1 MIVQINLDKREAQC
15 FDIRKLTPR
24 ETGRLMGVREPQLDA
39 MQASGLRPSALY
51 KLFGNSIVVDVL
63 AAIYRQ
69 VWYNDP
75 TEQRSQQ
82 LELFPQQPWQ
92 LQPPRKARLISL
104 CSGYES
110 QAMAFD
116 VLRRWAGERGLPA
129 MDCELVAWA
138 EFDPESKAP
147 LDRQPAVVAHNAC
160 FPDAADRNLGDMTK
174 IDWQEVIRK
183 YNIKVYGKERES
195 MPCDNNASTAKSDE
209 RRTDADTS
217 ERMCNGNSC
226 DDNGSRGR
234 SMSGEHADVGSLS
247 DNGDSDSVRQDD
259 KVLSDAQDPAHAR
272 QSEQAPLHS
281 LNRSVLNVGAEID
294 LLTYSTPCFV
304 AGTLVQTEGGLMPI
318 EQVMDGD
325 RVLTHTRQWQEVAA
339 TGVKPFTGELYTI
352 RSMCSHDIRCT
363 PEHPFYVRRMRRVG
377 HDWHRT
383 FDQPEWTPARELT
396 KAHYLGMAI
405 DAHSDMPDWQGAIDN
420 RWGHGRIV
428 NEVGPMMQR
437 QEFWYLMGR
446 YVGDGW
452 RRWDDTHK
460 GIIICCADR
469 EADRKPIVERM
480 EALGLHYVE
489 TCERTV
495 RRITVNSRELAEF
508 VTRYGYRADGKHIDT
523 ETLRLPQELLRSFV
537 EGYMAADGHYDEQ
550 MHHWR
555 CTTVSRELAYGL
567 AQCVAKAYHAV
578 PKVYYVRRRP
588 QVVIEGR
595 TCHQRNQWCVHYKT
609 EVCPQ
614 DKAFYDDG
622 YIWFPISSITTAQVS
637 DVPVYNL
644 EVSGDNSYTANNAI
658 VHNCTD
664 ISQAGKRAGIK
675 KDSGT
680 RSAVLWYTEEAIR
693 SLRPRLLLQENVAA
707 LVNQQNAADFRQW
720 RDTVQRLGYHSSWV
734 VLNAR
739 DIGIDPALGP
749 VPQNRDRLFMLSWRD
764 DLGLPDQFPW
774 PQPQALTRTIADVL
788 DPDVPDT
795 FYLRA
800 ESVISFLTRNEQ
812 GDRCLYRVSDHLPT
826 PDEVRQWVREME
838 NEGKSE
844 VRTPADHHT
853 KRSLQHIAQRLSP
866 TDEVEKWVENEK

>member
-63 AAIYRQ
+63 SAIYRS

-92 LQPPRKARLISL
+92 LQPPRKVRLISV
-104 CSGYES
+104 CSGYDS

-183 YNIKVYGKERES
+183 YNIKDR
-195 MPCDNNASTAKSDE
+195 
-209 RRTDADTS
+209 
-217 ERMCNGNSC
+217 
-226 DDNGSRGR
+226 
-234 SMSGEHADVGSLS
+234 
-247 DNGDSDSVRQDD
+247 
-259 KVLSDAQDPAHAR
+259 
-272 QSEQAPLHS
+272 
-281 LNRSVLNVGAEID
+281 EID
-294 LLTYSTPCFV
+294 LLTYSTP
-304 AGTLVQTEGGLMPI
+304 
-318 EQVMDGD
+318 
-325 RVLTHTRQWQEVAA
+325 
-339 TGVKPFTGELYTI
+339 
-352 RSMCSHDIRCT
+352 
-363 PEHPFYVRRMRRVG
+363 
-377 HDWHRT
+377 
-383 FDQPEWTPARELT
+383 
-396 KAHYLGMAI
+396 
-405 DAHSDMPDWQGAIDN
+405 
-420 RWGHGRIV
+420 
-428 NEVGPMMQR
+428 
-437 QEFWYLMGR
+437 
-446 YVGDGW
+446 
-452 RRWDDTHK
+452 
-460 GIIICCADR
+460 
-469 EADRKPIVERM
+469 
-480 EALGLHYVE
+480 
-489 TCERTV
+489 
-495 RRITVNSRELAEF
+495 
-508 VTRYGYRADGKHIDT
+508 
-523 ETLRLPQELLRSFV
+523 
-537 EGYMAADGHYDEQ
+537 
-550 MHHWR
+550 
-555 CTTVSRELAYGL
+555 
-567 AQCVAKAYHAV
+567 
-578 PKVYYVRRRP
+578 
-588 QVVIEGR
+588 
-595 TCHQRNQWCVHYKT
+595 
-609 EVCPQ
+609 
-614 DKAFYDDG
+614 
-622 YIWFPISSITTAQVS
+622 
-637 DVPVYNL
+637 
-644 EVSGDNSYTANNAI
+644 
-658 VHNCTD
+658 CTD

-675 KDSGT
+675 KGSGT

-788 DPDVPDT
+788 DDDVAENFFLKP
-795 FYLRA
+795 

-838 NEGKSE
+838 P
-844 VRTPADHHT
+844 R
-853 KRSLQHIAQRLSP
+853 R
-866 TDEVEKWVENEK
+866 

>member
-15 FDIRKLTPR
+15 FSIRKLTPR

-217 ERMCNGNSC
+217 ERMHNGNGI
-226 DDNGSRGR
+226 DNNGSRGR
-234 SMSGEHADVGSLS
+234 SMSGEHANTGSLS
-247 DNGDSDSVRQDD
+247 DNGGSDSVRQDD
-259 KVLSDAQDPAHAR
+259 K
-272 QSEQAPLHS
+272 
-281 LNRSVLNVGAEID
+281 VLNVGAEID
-294 LLTYSTPCFV
+294 LLTYSTPC
-304 AGTLVQTEGGLMPI
+304 T
-318 EQVMDGD
+318 
-325 RVLTHTRQWQEVAA
+325 
-339 TGVKPFTGELYTI
+339 
-352 RSMCSHDIRCT
+352 
-363 PEHPFYVRRMRRVG
+363 
-377 HDWHRT
+377 
-383 FDQPEWTPARELT
+383 
-396 KAHYLGMAI
+396 
-405 DAHSDMPDWQGAIDN
+405 
-420 RWGHGRIV
+420 
-428 NEVGPMMQR
+428 
-437 QEFWYLMGR
+437 
-446 YVGDGW
+446 
-452 RRWDDTHK
+452 
-460 GIIICCADR
+460 
-469 EADRKPIVERM
+469 
-480 EALGLHYVE
+480 
-489 TCERTV
+489 
-495 RRITVNSRELAEF
+495 
-508 VTRYGYRADGKHIDT
+508 
-523 ETLRLPQELLRSFV
+523 
-537 EGYMAADGHYDEQ
+537 
-550 MHHWR
+550 
-555 CTTVSRELAYGL
+555 
-567 AQCVAKAYHAV
+567 
-578 PKVYYVRRRP
+578 
-588 QVVIEGR
+588 
-595 TCHQRNQWCVHYKT
+595 
-609 EVCPQ
+609 
-614 DKAFYDDG
+614 
-622 YIWFPISSITTAQVS
+622 
-637 DVPVYNL
+637 DV
-644 EVSGDNSYTANNAI
+644 
-658 VHNCTD
+658 
-664 ISQAGKRAGIK
+664 SQAGKRAGIK
-675 KDSGT
+675 KGSGT

-764 DLGLPDQFPW
+764 DLRLPDQFPW

-795 FYLRA
+795 FFLRP

-826 PDEVRQWVREME
+826 PDEVRQWVSEME
-838 NEGKSE
+838 P
-844 VRTPADHHT
+844 R
-853 KRSLQHIAQRLSP
+853 R
-866 TDEVEKWVENEK
+866 

>member
-1 MIVQINLDKREAQC
+1 MATTGGVRLAKLIKSGNVDRPYLWVDSYNQLVAEGITGTITTRIDAGACWFITVPHTKDRTPKDNNIMIVQINLDKREAQC

-104 CSGYES
+104 CSGYDS

-116 VLRRWAGERGLPA
+116 VLRRWAGERGLPT

-183 YNIKVYGKERES
+183 YNIKDR
-195 MPCDNNASTAKSDE
+195 
-209 RRTDADTS
+209 
-217 ERMCNGNSC
+217 
-226 DDNGSRGR
+226 
-234 SMSGEHADVGSLS
+234 
-247 DNGDSDSVRQDD
+247 
-259 KVLSDAQDPAHAR
+259 
-272 QSEQAPLHS
+272 
-281 LNRSVLNVGAEID
+281 EID
-294 LLTYSTPCFV
+294 LLTYSTP
-304 AGTLVQTEGGLMPI
+304 
-318 EQVMDGD
+318 
-325 RVLTHTRQWQEVAA
+325 
-339 TGVKPFTGELYTI
+339 
-352 RSMCSHDIRCT
+352 
-363 PEHPFYVRRMRRVG
+363 
-377 HDWHRT
+377 
-383 FDQPEWTPARELT
+383 
-396 KAHYLGMAI
+396 
-405 DAHSDMPDWQGAIDN
+405 
-420 RWGHGRIV
+420 
-428 NEVGPMMQR
+428 
-437 QEFWYLMGR
+437 
-446 YVGDGW
+446 
-452 RRWDDTHK
+452 
-460 GIIICCADR
+460 
-469 EADRKPIVERM
+469 
-480 EALGLHYVE
+480 
-489 TCERTV
+489 
-495 RRITVNSRELAEF
+495 
-508 VTRYGYRADGKHIDT
+508 
-523 ETLRLPQELLRSFV
+523 
-537 EGYMAADGHYDEQ
+537 
-550 MHHWR
+550 
-555 CTTVSRELAYGL
+555 
-567 AQCVAKAYHAV
+567 
-578 PKVYYVRRRP
+578 
-588 QVVIEGR
+588 
-595 TCHQRNQWCVHYKT
+595 
-609 EVCPQ
+609 
-614 DKAFYDDG
+614 
-622 YIWFPISSITTAQVS
+622 
-637 DVPVYNL
+637 
-644 EVSGDNSYTANNAI
+644 
-658 VHNCTD
+658 CTD

-764 DLGLPDQFPW
+764 DLRLPDQFPW

-795 FYLRA
+795 FFLRP

-826 PDEVRQWVREME
+826 PDEVRQWVRE
-838 NEGKSE
+838 
-844 VRTPADHHT
+844 TT
-853 KRSLQHIAQRLSP
+853 K
-866 TDEVEKWVENEK
+866 D

>member
-1 MIVQINLDKREAQC
+1 MANTGGYRIKQMIREGKITGPYLWVDGYNGTTKADVTGTIMHGYDFRNHWYITVPHTKDRTPKDNNIMIVQINLDKREAQC

-104 CSGYES
+104 CSGYDS

-116 VLRRWAGERGLPA
+116 VLRRWAVERGLPA

-183 YNIKVYGKERES
+183 YNIKDR
-195 MPCDNNASTAKSDE
+195 
-209 RRTDADTS
+209 
-217 ERMCNGNSC
+217 
-226 DDNGSRGR
+226 
-234 SMSGEHADVGSLS
+234 
-247 DNGDSDSVRQDD
+247 
-259 KVLSDAQDPAHAR
+259 
-272 QSEQAPLHS
+272 
-281 LNRSVLNVGAEID
+281 EID
-294 LLTYSTPCFV
+294 LLTYSTP
-304 AGTLVQTEGGLMPI
+304 
-318 EQVMDGD
+318 
-325 RVLTHTRQWQEVAA
+325 
-339 TGVKPFTGELYTI
+339 
-352 RSMCSHDIRCT
+352 
-363 PEHPFYVRRMRRVG
+363 
-377 HDWHRT
+377 
-383 FDQPEWTPARELT
+383 
-396 KAHYLGMAI
+396 
-405 DAHSDMPDWQGAIDN
+405 
-420 RWGHGRIV
+420 
-428 NEVGPMMQR
+428 
-437 QEFWYLMGR
+437 
-446 YVGDGW
+446 
-452 RRWDDTHK
+452 
-460 GIIICCADR
+460 
-469 EADRKPIVERM
+469 
-480 EALGLHYVE
+480 
-489 TCERTV
+489 
-495 RRITVNSRELAEF
+495 
-508 VTRYGYRADGKHIDT
+508 
-523 ETLRLPQELLRSFV
+523 
-537 EGYMAADGHYDEQ
+537 
-550 MHHWR
+550 
-555 CTTVSRELAYGL
+555 
-567 AQCVAKAYHAV
+567 
-578 PKVYYVRRRP
+578 
-588 QVVIEGR
+588 
-595 TCHQRNQWCVHYKT
+595 
-609 EVCPQ
+609 
-614 DKAFYDDG
+614 
-622 YIWFPISSITTAQVS
+622 
-637 DVPVYNL
+637 
-644 EVSGDNSYTANNAI
+644 
-658 VHNCTD
+658 CTD

-739 DIGIDPALGP
+739 DIGIDPTLGP

-788 DPDVPDT
+788 DDDVPDT
-795 FYLRA
+795 FFLKP

-826 PDEVRQWVREME
+826 PDEVRQWVRETE
-838 NEGKSE
+838 P
-844 VRTPADHHT
+844 R
-853 KRSLQHIAQRLSP
+853 R
-866 TDEVEKWVENEK
+866 

>member
-183 YNIKVYGKERES
+183 YNIKDR
-195 MPCDNNASTAKSDE
+195 
-209 RRTDADTS
+209 
-217 ERMCNGNSC
+217 
-226 DDNGSRGR
+226 
-234 SMSGEHADVGSLS
+234 
-247 DNGDSDSVRQDD
+247 
-259 KVLSDAQDPAHAR
+259 
-272 QSEQAPLHS
+272 
-281 LNRSVLNVGAEID
+281 EID
-294 LLTYSTPCFV
+294 LLTYSTPC
-304 AGTLVQTEGGLMPI
+304 T
-318 EQVMDGD
+318 
-325 RVLTHTRQWQEVAA
+325 
-339 TGVKPFTGELYTI
+339 
-352 RSMCSHDIRCT
+352 
-363 PEHPFYVRRMRRVG
+363 
-377 HDWHRT
+377 
-383 FDQPEWTPARELT
+383 
-396 KAHYLGMAI
+396 
-405 DAHSDMPDWQGAIDN
+405 
-420 RWGHGRIV
+420 
-428 NEVGPMMQR
+428 
-437 QEFWYLMGR
+437 
-446 YVGDGW
+446 
-452 RRWDDTHK
+452 
-460 GIIICCADR
+460 
-469 EADRKPIVERM
+469 
-480 EALGLHYVE
+480 
-489 TCERTV
+489 
-495 RRITVNSRELAEF
+495 
-508 VTRYGYRADGKHIDT
+508 
-523 ETLRLPQELLRSFV
+523 
-537 EGYMAADGHYDEQ
+537 
-550 MHHWR
+550 
-555 CTTVSRELAYGL
+555 
-567 AQCVAKAYHAV
+567 
-578 PKVYYVRRRP
+578 
-588 QVVIEGR
+588 
-595 TCHQRNQWCVHYKT
+595 
-609 EVCPQ
+609 
-614 DKAFYDDG
+614 
-622 YIWFPISSITTAQVS
+622 
-637 DVPVYNL
+637 DV
-644 EVSGDNSYTANNAI
+644 
-658 VHNCTD
+658 
-664 ISQAGKRAGIK
+664 SQAGKRAGIK
-675 KDSGT
+675 KGSGT

-788 DPDVPDT
+788 DDDVAENFFLKP
-795 FYLRA
+795 

-826 PDEVRQWVREME
+826 PDEVRQWVME
-838 NEGKSE
+838 TEP
-844 VRTPADHHT
+844 R
-853 KRSLQHIAQRLSP
+853 R
-866 TDEVEKWVENEK
+866 

>member
-1 MIVQINLDKREAQC
+1 MANTGGYRIKQMIREGKITGPYLWVDGYNGTTKADVTGTIMHGYDFRNHWYITVPHTKDRTPNDNNIMIVQINLDKREAQC

-116 VLRRWAGERGLPA
+116 VLRRWAGERGLPT

-183 YNIKVYGKERES
+183 YNIKDR
-195 MPCDNNASTAKSDE
+195 
-209 RRTDADTS
+209 
-217 ERMCNGNSC
+217 
-226 DDNGSRGR
+226 
-234 SMSGEHADVGSLS
+234 
-247 DNGDSDSVRQDD
+247 
-259 KVLSDAQDPAHAR
+259 
-272 QSEQAPLHS
+272 
-281 LNRSVLNVGAEID
+281 EID
-294 LLTYSTPCFV
+294 LLTYSTP
-304 AGTLVQTEGGLMPI
+304 
-318 EQVMDGD
+318 
-325 RVLTHTRQWQEVAA
+325 
-339 TGVKPFTGELYTI
+339 
-352 RSMCSHDIRCT
+352 
-363 PEHPFYVRRMRRVG
+363 
-377 HDWHRT
+377 
-383 FDQPEWTPARELT
+383 
-396 KAHYLGMAI
+396 
-405 DAHSDMPDWQGAIDN
+405 
-420 RWGHGRIV
+420 
-428 NEVGPMMQR
+428 
-437 QEFWYLMGR
+437 
-446 YVGDGW
+446 
-452 RRWDDTHK
+452 
-460 GIIICCADR
+460 
-469 EADRKPIVERM
+469 
-480 EALGLHYVE
+480 
-489 TCERTV
+489 
-495 RRITVNSRELAEF
+495 
-508 VTRYGYRADGKHIDT
+508 
-523 ETLRLPQELLRSFV
+523 
-537 EGYMAADGHYDEQ
+537 
-550 MHHWR
+550 
-555 CTTVSRELAYGL
+555 
-567 AQCVAKAYHAV
+567 
-578 PKVYYVRRRP
+578 
-588 QVVIEGR
+588 
-595 TCHQRNQWCVHYKT
+595 
-609 EVCPQ
+609 
-614 DKAFYDDG
+614 
-622 YIWFPISSITTAQVS
+622 
-637 DVPVYNL
+637 
-644 EVSGDNSYTANNAI
+644 
-658 VHNCTD
+658 CTD

-764 DLGLPDQFPW
+764 DLRLPDQFPW

-795 FYLRA
+795 FYLRP

-838 NEGKSE
+838 E
-844 VRTPADHHT
+844 
-853 KRSLQHIAQRLSP
+853 
-866 TDEVEKWVENEK
+866 

>member
-63 AAIYRQ
+63 SAIYRS

-92 LQPPRKARLISL
+92 LQPPRKVRLISL
-104 CSGYES
+104 CSGYDS

-116 VLRRWAGERGLPA
+116 VLRRWAGERGLPT

-160 FPDAADRNLGDMTK
+160 FADAADRNLGDMTK

-183 YNIKVYGKERES
+183 YNIKDR
-195 MPCDNNASTAKSDE
+195 
-209 RRTDADTS
+209 
-217 ERMCNGNSC
+217 
-226 DDNGSRGR
+226 
-234 SMSGEHADVGSLS
+234 
-247 DNGDSDSVRQDD
+247 
-259 KVLSDAQDPAHAR
+259 
-272 QSEQAPLHS
+272 
-281 LNRSVLNVGAEID
+281 EID
-294 LLTYSTPCFV
+294 LLTYSTP
-304 AGTLVQTEGGLMPI
+304 
-318 EQVMDGD
+318 
-325 RVLTHTRQWQEVAA
+325 
-339 TGVKPFTGELYTI
+339 
-352 RSMCSHDIRCT
+352 
-363 PEHPFYVRRMRRVG
+363 
-377 HDWHRT
+377 
-383 FDQPEWTPARELT
+383 
-396 KAHYLGMAI
+396 
-405 DAHSDMPDWQGAIDN
+405 
-420 RWGHGRIV
+420 
-428 NEVGPMMQR
+428 
-437 QEFWYLMGR
+437 
-446 YVGDGW
+446 
-452 RRWDDTHK
+452 
-460 GIIICCADR
+460 
-469 EADRKPIVERM
+469 
-480 EALGLHYVE
+480 
-489 TCERTV
+489 
-495 RRITVNSRELAEF
+495 
-508 VTRYGYRADGKHIDT
+508 
-523 ETLRLPQELLRSFV
+523 
-537 EGYMAADGHYDEQ
+537 
-550 MHHWR
+550 
-555 CTTVSRELAYGL
+555 
-567 AQCVAKAYHAV
+567 
-578 PKVYYVRRRP
+578 
-588 QVVIEGR
+588 
-595 TCHQRNQWCVHYKT
+595 
-609 EVCPQ
+609 
-614 DKAFYDDG
+614 
-622 YIWFPISSITTAQVS
+622 
-637 DVPVYNL
+637 
-644 EVSGDNSYTANNAI
+644 
-658 VHNCTD
+658 CTD

-739 DIGIDPALGP
+739 DIGIDPTLGP

-795 FYLRA
+795 FFLKP

-838 NEGKSE
+838 KDGKSE

-866 TDEVEKWVENEK
+866 TNEVEKWVENAKN

>member
-1 MIVQINLDKREAQC
+1 MIKSGMIDRPYLWVDTYNQSVLANETGTIRARYDCGLFFITVPHTKDRTPKDNNIMIVQINLDKREAQC

-104 CSGYES
+104 CSGYDS

-116 VLRRWAGERGLPA
+116 VLRRWAGERGLPT

-183 YNIKVYGKERES
+183 YNIKDR
-195 MPCDNNASTAKSDE
+195 
-209 RRTDADTS
+209 
-217 ERMCNGNSC
+217 
-226 DDNGSRGR
+226 
-234 SMSGEHADVGSLS
+234 
-247 DNGDSDSVRQDD
+247 
-259 KVLSDAQDPAHAR
+259 
-272 QSEQAPLHS
+272 
-281 LNRSVLNVGAEID
+281 EID
-294 LLTYSTPCFV
+294 LLTYSTPC
-304 AGTLVQTEGGLMPI
+304 T
-318 EQVMDGD
+318 
-325 RVLTHTRQWQEVAA
+325 
-339 TGVKPFTGELYTI
+339 
-352 RSMCSHDIRCT
+352 
-363 PEHPFYVRRMRRVG
+363 
-377 HDWHRT
+377 
-383 FDQPEWTPARELT
+383 
-396 KAHYLGMAI
+396 
-405 DAHSDMPDWQGAIDN
+405 
-420 RWGHGRIV
+420 
-428 NEVGPMMQR
+428 
-437 QEFWYLMGR
+437 
-446 YVGDGW
+446 
-452 RRWDDTHK
+452 
-460 GIIICCADR
+460 
-469 EADRKPIVERM
+469 
-480 EALGLHYVE
+480 
-489 TCERTV
+489 
-495 RRITVNSRELAEF
+495 
-508 VTRYGYRADGKHIDT
+508 
-523 ETLRLPQELLRSFV
+523 
-537 EGYMAADGHYDEQ
+537 
-550 MHHWR
+550 
-555 CTTVSRELAYGL
+555 
-567 AQCVAKAYHAV
+567 
-578 PKVYYVRRRP
+578 
-588 QVVIEGR
+588 
-595 TCHQRNQWCVHYKT
+595 
-609 EVCPQ
+609 
-614 DKAFYDDG
+614 
-622 YIWFPISSITTAQVS
+622 
-637 DVPVYNL
+637 DV
-644 EVSGDNSYTANNAI
+644 
-658 VHNCTD
+658 
-664 ISQAGKRAGIK
+664 SQAGKRAGIK
-675 KDSGT
+675 KGSGT

-795 FYLRA
+795 FFLRP

-826 PDEVRQWVREME
+826 PDEVRQWVRE
-838 NEGKSE
+838 
-844 VRTPADHHT
+844 T
-853 KRSLQHIAQRLSP
+853 
-866 TDEVEKWVENEK
+866 TDLTD

>member
-104 CSGYES
+104 CSGYDS

-116 VLRRWAGERGLPA
+116 VLRRWAVERGLPA

-195 MPCDNNASTAKSDE
+195 KAFGNDSRQMATERQHAVLQERCEEGRVSRATSESSEECSRHDNN
-209 RRTDADTS
+209 
-217 ERMCNGNSC
+217 GSC
-226 DDNGSRGR
+226 AACD
-234 SMSGEHADVGSLS
+234 SG
-247 DNGDSDSVRQDD
+247 VRDD

-281 LNRSVLNVGAEID
+281 LNRSVLSVGSEID
-294 LLTYSTPCFV
+294 LLTYSTP
-304 AGTLVQTEGGLMPI
+304 
-318 EQVMDGD
+318 
-325 RVLTHTRQWQEVAA
+325 
-339 TGVKPFTGELYTI
+339 
-352 RSMCSHDIRCT
+352 
-363 PEHPFYVRRMRRVG
+363 
-377 HDWHRT
+377 
-383 FDQPEWTPARELT
+383 
-396 KAHYLGMAI
+396 
-405 DAHSDMPDWQGAIDN
+405 
-420 RWGHGRIV
+420 
-428 NEVGPMMQR
+428 
-437 QEFWYLMGR
+437 
-446 YVGDGW
+446 
-452 RRWDDTHK
+452 
-460 GIIICCADR
+460 
-469 EADRKPIVERM
+469 
-480 EALGLHYVE
+480 
-489 TCERTV
+489 
-495 RRITVNSRELAEF
+495 
-508 VTRYGYRADGKHIDT
+508 
-523 ETLRLPQELLRSFV
+523 
-537 EGYMAADGHYDEQ
+537 
-550 MHHWR
+550 
-555 CTTVSRELAYGL
+555 
-567 AQCVAKAYHAV
+567 
-578 PKVYYVRRRP
+578 
-588 QVVIEGR
+588 
-595 TCHQRNQWCVHYKT
+595 
-609 EVCPQ
+609 
-614 DKAFYDDG
+614 
-622 YIWFPISSITTAQVS
+622 
-637 DVPVYNL
+637 
-644 EVSGDNSYTANNAI
+644 
-658 VHNCTD
+658 CTD

-739 DIGIDPALGP
+739 DIGIDPTLGP

-788 DPDVPDT
+788 DDDVPDT
-795 FYLRA
+795 FFLRP
-800 ESVISFLTRNEQ
+800 ESVISFLTRNES

-826 PDEVRQWVREME
+826 PDEVRQWVRE
-838 NEGKSE
+838 
-844 VRTPADHHT
+844 TT
-853 KRSLQHIAQRLSP
+853 K
-866 TDEVEKWVENEK
+866 D

>member
-63 AAIYRQ
+63 SAIYRS

-82 LELFPQQPWQ
+82 LELFPQQPWL
-92 LQPPRKARLISL
+92 LQPPRKVRLISL
-104 CSGYES
+104 CSGYDS

-116 VLRRWAGERGLPA
+116 VLRRWAVERGLPT

-183 YNIKVYGKERES
+183 YNIKVYGK
-195 MPCDNNASTAKSDE
+195 DNNNDKSDA
-209 RRTDADTS
+209 RRN
-217 ERMCNGNSC
+217 M
-226 DDNGSRGR
+226 
-234 SMSGEHADVGSLS
+234 S
-247 DNGDSDSVRQDD
+247 DNQGAVLQDECGELSASDIKGSIGSDGEVRQDD

-294 LLTYSTPCFV
+294 LLTYSTPC
-304 AGTLVQTEGGLMPI
+304 T
-318 EQVMDGD
+318 
-325 RVLTHTRQWQEVAA
+325 
-339 TGVKPFTGELYTI
+339 
-352 RSMCSHDIRCT
+352 
-363 PEHPFYVRRMRRVG
+363 
-377 HDWHRT
+377 
-383 FDQPEWTPARELT
+383 
-396 KAHYLGMAI
+396 
-405 DAHSDMPDWQGAIDN
+405 
-420 RWGHGRIV
+420 
-428 NEVGPMMQR
+428 
-437 QEFWYLMGR
+437 
-446 YVGDGW
+446 
-452 RRWDDTHK
+452 
-460 GIIICCADR
+460 
-469 EADRKPIVERM
+469 
-480 EALGLHYVE
+480 
-489 TCERTV
+489 
-495 RRITVNSRELAEF
+495 
-508 VTRYGYRADGKHIDT
+508 
-523 ETLRLPQELLRSFV
+523 
-537 EGYMAADGHYDEQ
+537 
-550 MHHWR
+550 
-555 CTTVSRELAYGL
+555 
-567 AQCVAKAYHAV
+567 
-578 PKVYYVRRRP
+578 
-588 QVVIEGR
+588 
-595 TCHQRNQWCVHYKT
+595 
-609 EVCPQ
+609 
-614 DKAFYDDG
+614 
-622 YIWFPISSITTAQVS
+622 
-637 DVPVYNL
+637 DV
-644 EVSGDNSYTANNAI
+644 
-658 VHNCTD
+658 
-664 ISQAGKRAGIK
+664 SQAGKRAGIK
-675 KDSGT
+675 KGSGT

-720 RDTVQRLGYHSSWV
+720 RDTVQRLGYRSSWV

-788 DPDVPDT
+788 DEDVAENFFLKP
-795 FYLRA
+795 

-826 PDEVRQWVREME
+826 PDEVRQWEREME
-838 NEGKSE
+838 T
-844 VRTPADHHT
+844 R
-853 KRSLQHIAQRLSP
+853 R
-866 TDEVEKWVENEK
+866 

>member
-51 KLFGNSIVVDVL
+51 KLFGNSIAIDVL

-92 LQPPRKARLISL
+92 LQPPRKVRLISL
-104 CSGYES
+104 CSGYDS

-116 VLRRWAGERGLPA
+116 VLRRWAVERGLPA

-195 MPCDNNASTAKSDE
+195 
-209 RRTDADTS
+209 
-217 ERMCNGNSC
+217 
-226 DDNGSRGR
+226 NGSAGR
-234 SMSGEHADVGSLS
+234 SASDIAQVRVGAERPMGSGDVQSGIES
-247 DNGDSDSVRQDD
+247 DGLQVSALRSSEVRQDD
-259 KVLSDAQDPAHAR
+259 K
-272 QSEQAPLHS
+272 
-281 LNRSVLNVGAEID
+281 VLNVGAEID
-294 LLTYSTPCFV
+294 LLTYSTP
-304 AGTLVQTEGGLMPI
+304 
-318 EQVMDGD
+318 
-325 RVLTHTRQWQEVAA
+325 
-339 TGVKPFTGELYTI
+339 
-352 RSMCSHDIRCT
+352 
-363 PEHPFYVRRMRRVG
+363 
-377 HDWHRT
+377 
-383 FDQPEWTPARELT
+383 
-396 KAHYLGMAI
+396 
-405 DAHSDMPDWQGAIDN
+405 
-420 RWGHGRIV
+420 
-428 NEVGPMMQR
+428 
-437 QEFWYLMGR
+437 
-446 YVGDGW
+446 
-452 RRWDDTHK
+452 
-460 GIIICCADR
+460 
-469 EADRKPIVERM
+469 
-480 EALGLHYVE
+480 
-489 TCERTV
+489 
-495 RRITVNSRELAEF
+495 
-508 VTRYGYRADGKHIDT
+508 
-523 ETLRLPQELLRSFV
+523 
-537 EGYMAADGHYDEQ
+537 
-550 MHHWR
+550 
-555 CTTVSRELAYGL
+555 
-567 AQCVAKAYHAV
+567 
-578 PKVYYVRRRP
+578 
-588 QVVIEGR
+588 
-595 TCHQRNQWCVHYKT
+595 
-609 EVCPQ
+609 
-614 DKAFYDDG
+614 
-622 YIWFPISSITTAQVS
+622 
-637 DVPVYNL
+637 
-644 EVSGDNSYTANNAI
+644 
-658 VHNCTD
+658 CTD

-720 RDTVQRLGYHSSWV
+720 RDTVQRLGDHSSWV

-788 DPDVPDT
+788 DDDVAENFFLKP
-795 FYLRA
+795 

-826 PDEVRQWVREME
+826 PDDVRQWVREME

-853 KRSLQHIAQRLSP
+853 KRSLKHIAQRLSP
-866 TDEVEKWVENEK
+866 TDEVEKWVEDKK

>member
-183 YNIKVYGKERES
+183 YNIKVYGKERETLLDS
-195 MPCDNNASTAKSDE
+195 GIE
-209 RRTDADTS
+209 RT
-217 ERMCNGNSC
+217 
-226 DDNGSRGR
+226 RGR
-234 SMSGEHADVGSLS
+234 NIQGQESSADAGDTERQVYEHANVGSEGQS
-247 DNGDSDSVRQDD
+247 ASDSVRQDD

-294 LLTYSTPCFV
+294 LLTYSTP
-304 AGTLVQTEGGLMPI
+304 
-318 EQVMDGD
+318 
-325 RVLTHTRQWQEVAA
+325 
-339 TGVKPFTGELYTI
+339 
-352 RSMCSHDIRCT
+352 
-363 PEHPFYVRRMRRVG
+363 
-377 HDWHRT
+377 
-383 FDQPEWTPARELT
+383 
-396 KAHYLGMAI
+396 
-405 DAHSDMPDWQGAIDN
+405 
-420 RWGHGRIV
+420 
-428 NEVGPMMQR
+428 
-437 QEFWYLMGR
+437 
-446 YVGDGW
+446 
-452 RRWDDTHK
+452 
-460 GIIICCADR
+460 
-469 EADRKPIVERM
+469 
-480 EALGLHYVE
+480 
-489 TCERTV
+489 
-495 RRITVNSRELAEF
+495 
-508 VTRYGYRADGKHIDT
+508 
-523 ETLRLPQELLRSFV
+523 
-537 EGYMAADGHYDEQ
+537 
-550 MHHWR
+550 
-555 CTTVSRELAYGL
+555 
-567 AQCVAKAYHAV
+567 
-578 PKVYYVRRRP
+578 
-588 QVVIEGR
+588 
-595 TCHQRNQWCVHYKT
+595 
-609 EVCPQ
+609 
-614 DKAFYDDG
+614 
-622 YIWFPISSITTAQVS
+622 
-637 DVPVYNL
+637 
-644 EVSGDNSYTANNAI
+644 
-658 VHNCTD
+658 CTD

-788 DPDVPDT
+788 DDDVPDT
-795 FYLRA
+795 FFLKA

-838 NEGKSE
+838 AH
-844 VRTPADHHT
+844 R
-853 KRSLQHIAQRLSP
+853 
-866 TDEVEKWVENEK
+866 

>member
-104 CSGYES
+104 CSGYDS

-116 VLRRWAGERGLPA
+116 VLRRWAVERGLPA

-183 YNIKVYGKERES
+183 YNIKDR
-195 MPCDNNASTAKSDE
+195 
-209 RRTDADTS
+209 
-217 ERMCNGNSC
+217 
-226 DDNGSRGR
+226 
-234 SMSGEHADVGSLS
+234 
-247 DNGDSDSVRQDD
+247 
-259 KVLSDAQDPAHAR
+259 
-272 QSEQAPLHS
+272 
-281 LNRSVLNVGAEID
+281 EID
-294 LLTYSTPCFV
+294 LLTYSTPC
-304 AGTLVQTEGGLMPI
+304 T
-318 EQVMDGD
+318 
-325 RVLTHTRQWQEVAA
+325 
-339 TGVKPFTGELYTI
+339 
-352 RSMCSHDIRCT
+352 
-363 PEHPFYVRRMRRVG
+363 
-377 HDWHRT
+377 
-383 FDQPEWTPARELT
+383 
-396 KAHYLGMAI
+396 
-405 DAHSDMPDWQGAIDN
+405 
-420 RWGHGRIV
+420 
-428 NEVGPMMQR
+428 
-437 QEFWYLMGR
+437 
-446 YVGDGW
+446 
-452 RRWDDTHK
+452 
-460 GIIICCADR
+460 
-469 EADRKPIVERM
+469 
-480 EALGLHYVE
+480 
-489 TCERTV
+489 
-495 RRITVNSRELAEF
+495 
-508 VTRYGYRADGKHIDT
+508 
-523 ETLRLPQELLRSFV
+523 
-537 EGYMAADGHYDEQ
+537 
-550 MHHWR
+550 
-555 CTTVSRELAYGL
+555 
-567 AQCVAKAYHAV
+567 
-578 PKVYYVRRRP
+578 
-588 QVVIEGR
+588 
-595 TCHQRNQWCVHYKT
+595 
-609 EVCPQ
+609 
-614 DKAFYDDG
+614 
-622 YIWFPISSITTAQVS
+622 
-637 DVPVYNL
+637 DV
-644 EVSGDNSYTANNAI
+644 
-658 VHNCTD
+658 
-664 ISQAGKRAGIK
+664 SQAGKRAGIK
-675 KDSGT
+675 KGSGT

-764 DLGLPDQFPW
+764 DLRLPDQFPW

-795 FYLRA
+795 FFLRP

-826 PDEVRQWVREME
+826 PDEVRQWVRE
-838 NEGKSE
+838 
-844 VRTPADHHT
+844 TT
-853 KRSLQHIAQRLSP
+853 K
-866 TDEVEKWVENEK
+866 D

>member
-1 MIVQINLDKREAQC
+1 MNLYTSLVSSLPLLRMTEAPLVSYGK
-15 FDIRKLTPR
+15 F
-24 ETGRLMGVREPQLDA
+24 M
-39 MQASGLRPSALY
+39 S
-51 KLFGNSIVVDVL
+51 
-63 AAIYRQ
+63 
-69 VWYNDP
+69 
-75 TEQRSQQ
+75 
-82 LELFPQQPWQ
+82 
-92 LQPPRKARLISL
+92 
-104 CSGYES
+104 
-110 QAMAFD
+110 
-116 VLRRWAGERGLPA
+116 
-129 MDCELVAWA
+129 DCE
-138 EFDPESKAP
+138 
-147 LDRQPAVVAHNAC
+147 
-160 FPDAADRNLGDMTK
+160 G
-174 IDWQEVIRK
+174 
-183 YNIKVYGKERES
+183 
-195 MPCDNNASTAKSDE
+195 
-209 RRTDADTS
+209 
-217 ERMCNGNSC
+217 
-226 DDNGSRGR
+226 
-234 SMSGEHADVGSLS
+234 
-247 DNGDSDSVRQDD
+247 
-259 KVLSDAQDPAHAR
+259 
-272 QSEQAPLHS
+272 
-281 LNRSVLNVGAEID
+281 
-294 LLTYSTPCFV
+294 LL
-304 AGTLVQTEGGLMPI
+304 
-318 EQVMDGD
+318 
-325 RVLTHTRQWQEVAA
+325 
-339 TGVKPFTGELYTI
+339 
-352 RSMCSHDIRCT
+352 
-363 PEHPFYVRRMRRVG
+363 
-377 HDWHRT
+377 
-383 FDQPEWTPARELT
+383 
-396 KAHYLGMAI
+396 
-405 DAHSDMPDWQGAIDN
+405 
-420 RWGHGRIV
+420 
-428 NEVGPMMQR
+428 
-437 QEFWYLMGR
+437 
-446 YVGDGW
+446 
-452 RRWDDTHK
+452 
-460 GIIICCADR
+460 
-469 EADRKPIVERM
+469 
-480 EALGLHYVE
+480 
-489 TCERTV
+489 
-495 RRITVNSRELAEF
+495 
-508 VTRYGYRADGKHIDT
+508 DGKHIDT
-523 ETLRLPQELLRSFV
+523 ETLRLPQGLLRSFV

-622 YIWFPISSITTAQVS
+622 YIWFPVSSITTAQVS

-795 FYLRA
+795 FFLRP

-838 NEGKSE
+838 DEGKSE

-866 TDEVEKWVENEK
+866 TDEVEKWVENAK

>member
-1 MIVQINLDKREAQC
+1 MANTGGYRIKQMIREGKITGPYLWVDGYNGTTKADVTGTIMHGYDFRNHWYITVPHTKDRTPKDNNIMIVQINLDKREAQC

-104 CSGYES
+104 CSGYDS

-183 YNIKVYGKERES
+183 YNIKVYGKERETRLDAVGREEYAHRQQGTDGQ
-195 MPCDNNASTAKSDE
+195 DNLHRQCPK
-209 RRTDADTS
+209 ADQAGTS
-217 ERMCNGNSC
+217 A
-226 DDNGSRGR
+226 
-234 SMSGEHADVGSLS
+234 SGEGVSAERHQPDNRSEVGRQSNAD
-247 DNGDSDSVRQDD
+247 DSCGVRDD
-259 KVLSDAQDPAHAR
+259 K
-272 QSEQAPLHS
+272 
-281 LNRSVLNVGAEID
+281 VLNVGAEID
-294 LLTYSTPCFV
+294 LLTYSTPC
-304 AGTLVQTEGGLMPI
+304 T
-318 EQVMDGD
+318 
-325 RVLTHTRQWQEVAA
+325 
-339 TGVKPFTGELYTI
+339 
-352 RSMCSHDIRCT
+352 
-363 PEHPFYVRRMRRVG
+363 
-377 HDWHRT
+377 
-383 FDQPEWTPARELT
+383 
-396 KAHYLGMAI
+396 
-405 DAHSDMPDWQGAIDN
+405 
-420 RWGHGRIV
+420 
-428 NEVGPMMQR
+428 
-437 QEFWYLMGR
+437 
-446 YVGDGW
+446 
-452 RRWDDTHK
+452 
-460 GIIICCADR
+460 
-469 EADRKPIVERM
+469 
-480 EALGLHYVE
+480 
-489 TCERTV
+489 
-495 RRITVNSRELAEF
+495 
-508 VTRYGYRADGKHIDT
+508 
-523 ETLRLPQELLRSFV
+523 
-537 EGYMAADGHYDEQ
+537 
-550 MHHWR
+550 
-555 CTTVSRELAYGL
+555 
-567 AQCVAKAYHAV
+567 
-578 PKVYYVRRRP
+578 
-588 QVVIEGR
+588 
-595 TCHQRNQWCVHYKT
+595 
-609 EVCPQ
+609 
-614 DKAFYDDG
+614 
-622 YIWFPISSITTAQVS
+622 
-637 DVPVYNL
+637 DV
-644 EVSGDNSYTANNAI
+644 
-658 VHNCTD
+658 
-664 ISQAGKRAGIK
+664 SQAGKRAGIK

-764 DLGLPDQFPW
+764 DLRLPDQFPW

-788 DPDVPDT
+788 DDDVPDT
-795 FYLRA
+795 FFLRP

-826 PDEVRQWVREME
+826 PDEVRQWVRE
-838 NEGKSE
+838 
-844 VRTPADHHT
+844 TT
-853 KRSLQHIAQRLSP
+853 K
-866 TDEVEKWVENEK
+866 D

>member
-63 AAIYRQ
+63 SAIYRS

-82 LELFPQQPWQ
+82 LELFPQEPWQ
-92 LQPPRKARLISL
+92 LQPPRKVRLISL
-104 CSGYES
+104 CSGYDS

-116 VLRRWAGERGLPA
+116 VLRRWAVERGLPA

-183 YNIKVYGKERES
+183 YNIKVYGKERETLLDS
-195 MPCDNNASTAKSDE
+195 GIE
-209 RRTDADTS
+209 RT
-217 ERMCNGNSC
+217 
-226 DDNGSRGR
+226 RGR
-234 SMSGEHADVGSLS
+234 NGQGQESPADAGDTERQVYEHANVGSEGQS
-247 DNGDSDSVRQDD
+247 ASDSVRQDD

-281 LNRSVLNVGAEID
+281 LNRSVLSVGAEID
-294 LLTYSTPCFV
+294 LLTYSTP
-304 AGTLVQTEGGLMPI
+304 
-318 EQVMDGD
+318 
-325 RVLTHTRQWQEVAA
+325 
-339 TGVKPFTGELYTI
+339 
-352 RSMCSHDIRCT
+352 
-363 PEHPFYVRRMRRVG
+363 
-377 HDWHRT
+377 
-383 FDQPEWTPARELT
+383 
-396 KAHYLGMAI
+396 
-405 DAHSDMPDWQGAIDN
+405 
-420 RWGHGRIV
+420 
-428 NEVGPMMQR
+428 
-437 QEFWYLMGR
+437 
-446 YVGDGW
+446 
-452 RRWDDTHK
+452 
-460 GIIICCADR
+460 
-469 EADRKPIVERM
+469 
-480 EALGLHYVE
+480 
-489 TCERTV
+489 
-495 RRITVNSRELAEF
+495 
-508 VTRYGYRADGKHIDT
+508 
-523 ETLRLPQELLRSFV
+523 
-537 EGYMAADGHYDEQ
+537 
-550 MHHWR
+550 
-555 CTTVSRELAYGL
+555 
-567 AQCVAKAYHAV
+567 
-578 PKVYYVRRRP
+578 
-588 QVVIEGR
+588 
-595 TCHQRNQWCVHYKT
+595 
-609 EVCPQ
+609 
-614 DKAFYDDG
+614 
-622 YIWFPISSITTAQVS
+622 
-637 DVPVYNL
+637 
-644 EVSGDNSYTANNAI
+644 
-658 VHNCTD
+658 CTD

-720 RDTVQRLGYHSSWV
+720 RDTVQRLGYRSSWV

-739 DIGIDPALGP
+739 DIGIDPTLGP

-788 DPDVPDT
+788 DEDVADSFFLKP
-795 FYLRA
+795 

-838 NEGKSE
+838 P
-844 VRTPADHHT
+844 R
-853 KRSLQHIAQRLSP
+853 R
-866 TDEVEKWVENEK
+866 

>member
-39 MQASGLRPSALY
+39 METSGLRPSALY

-63 AAIYRQ
+63 SAIYRQ

-92 LQPPRKARLISL
+92 LQPPRKVRLISL
-104 CSGYES
+104 CSGYDS

-116 VLRRWAGERGLPA
+116 VLRRWAVEHGLPA

-183 YNIKVYGKERES
+183 YNIKDR
-195 MPCDNNASTAKSDE
+195 
-209 RRTDADTS
+209 
-217 ERMCNGNSC
+217 
-226 DDNGSRGR
+226 
-234 SMSGEHADVGSLS
+234 
-247 DNGDSDSVRQDD
+247 
-259 KVLSDAQDPAHAR
+259 
-272 QSEQAPLHS
+272 
-281 LNRSVLNVGAEID
+281 EID
-294 LLTYSTPCFV
+294 LLTYSTP
-304 AGTLVQTEGGLMPI
+304 
-318 EQVMDGD
+318 
-325 RVLTHTRQWQEVAA
+325 
-339 TGVKPFTGELYTI
+339 
-352 RSMCSHDIRCT
+352 
-363 PEHPFYVRRMRRVG
+363 
-377 HDWHRT
+377 
-383 FDQPEWTPARELT
+383 
-396 KAHYLGMAI
+396 
-405 DAHSDMPDWQGAIDN
+405 
-420 RWGHGRIV
+420 
-428 NEVGPMMQR
+428 
-437 QEFWYLMGR
+437 
-446 YVGDGW
+446 
-452 RRWDDTHK
+452 
-460 GIIICCADR
+460 
-469 EADRKPIVERM
+469 
-480 EALGLHYVE
+480 
-489 TCERTV
+489 
-495 RRITVNSRELAEF
+495 
-508 VTRYGYRADGKHIDT
+508 
-523 ETLRLPQELLRSFV
+523 
-537 EGYMAADGHYDEQ
+537 
-550 MHHWR
+550 
-555 CTTVSRELAYGL
+555 
-567 AQCVAKAYHAV
+567 
-578 PKVYYVRRRP
+578 
-588 QVVIEGR
+588 
-595 TCHQRNQWCVHYKT
+595 
-609 EVCPQ
+609 
-614 DKAFYDDG
+614 
-622 YIWFPISSITTAQVS
+622 
-637 DVPVYNL
+637 
-644 EVSGDNSYTANNAI
+644 
-658 VHNCTD
+658 CTD

-788 DPDVPDT
+788 DDDVPDT
-795 FYLRA
+795 FFLRP

-826 PDEVRQWVREME
+826 PDEVRQWVRETE
-838 NEGKSE
+838 P
-844 VRTPADHHT
+844 R
-853 KRSLQHIAQRLSP
+853 Q
-866 TDEVEKWVENEK
+866 

>member
-63 AAIYRQ
+63 SAIYRS

-104 CSGYES
+104 CSGYDS

-116 VLRRWAGERGLPA
+116 VLRRWAVERGLPA

-183 YNIKVYGKERES
+183 YNIKDR
-195 MPCDNNASTAKSDE
+195 
-209 RRTDADTS
+209 
-217 ERMCNGNSC
+217 
-226 DDNGSRGR
+226 
-234 SMSGEHADVGSLS
+234 
-247 DNGDSDSVRQDD
+247 
-259 KVLSDAQDPAHAR
+259 
-272 QSEQAPLHS
+272 
-281 LNRSVLNVGAEID
+281 EID
-294 LLTYSTPCFV
+294 LLTYSTP
-304 AGTLVQTEGGLMPI
+304 
-318 EQVMDGD
+318 
-325 RVLTHTRQWQEVAA
+325 
-339 TGVKPFTGELYTI
+339 
-352 RSMCSHDIRCT
+352 
-363 PEHPFYVRRMRRVG
+363 
-377 HDWHRT
+377 
-383 FDQPEWTPARELT
+383 
-396 KAHYLGMAI
+396 
-405 DAHSDMPDWQGAIDN
+405 
-420 RWGHGRIV
+420 
-428 NEVGPMMQR
+428 
-437 QEFWYLMGR
+437 
-446 YVGDGW
+446 
-452 RRWDDTHK
+452 
-460 GIIICCADR
+460 
-469 EADRKPIVERM
+469 
-480 EALGLHYVE
+480 
-489 TCERTV
+489 
-495 RRITVNSRELAEF
+495 
-508 VTRYGYRADGKHIDT
+508 
-523 ETLRLPQELLRSFV
+523 
-537 EGYMAADGHYDEQ
+537 
-550 MHHWR
+550 
-555 CTTVSRELAYGL
+555 
-567 AQCVAKAYHAV
+567 
-578 PKVYYVRRRP
+578 
-588 QVVIEGR
+588 
-595 TCHQRNQWCVHYKT
+595 
-609 EVCPQ
+609 
-614 DKAFYDDG
+614 
-622 YIWFPISSITTAQVS
+622 
-637 DVPVYNL
+637 
-644 EVSGDNSYTANNAI
+644 
-658 VHNCTD
+658 CTD

-675 KDSGT
+675 KGSGT

-788 DPDVPDT
+788 DDDVPDT
-795 FYLRA
+795 FFLRP

-826 PDEVRQWVREME
+826 PDEVRQWVRE
-838 NEGKSE
+838 
-844 VRTPADHHT
+844 TT
-853 KRSLQHIAQRLSP
+853 K
-866 TDEVEKWVENEK
+866 D

>member
-51 KLFGNSIVVDVL
+51 KLFGNSIVIDVL

-104 CSGYES
+104 CSGYDS

-116 VLRRWAGERGLPA
+116 VLRRWAVERGLPT

-183 YNIKVYGKERES
+183 YNIKDR
-195 MPCDNNASTAKSDE
+195 
-209 RRTDADTS
+209 
-217 ERMCNGNSC
+217 
-226 DDNGSRGR
+226 
-234 SMSGEHADVGSLS
+234 
-247 DNGDSDSVRQDD
+247 
-259 KVLSDAQDPAHAR
+259 
-272 QSEQAPLHS
+272 
-281 LNRSVLNVGAEID
+281 EID

-318 EQVMDGD
+318 EQVREGD

-460 GIIICCADR
+460 AVIICCADR

-764 DLGLPDQFPW
+764 DLSLPDQFPW

-788 DPDVPDT
+788 DDDVAENFFLKP
-795 FYLRA
+795 
-800 ESVISFLTRNEQ
+800 ESVISFLTRNET
-812 GDRCLYRVSDHLPT
+812 GDECLYRVSDHIPSV
-826 PDEVRQWVREME
+826 EEIHQWIRE
-838 NEGKSE
+838 EGMD
-844 VRTPADHHT
+844 V
-853 KRSLQHIAQRLSP
+853 
-866 TDEVEKWVENEK
+866 

>member
-104 CSGYES
+104 CSGYDS

-116 VLRRWAGERGLPA
+116 VLRRWAVERGLPA

-183 YNIKVYGKERES
+183 YNIKDR
-195 MPCDNNASTAKSDE
+195 
-209 RRTDADTS
+209 
-217 ERMCNGNSC
+217 
-226 DDNGSRGR
+226 
-234 SMSGEHADVGSLS
+234 
-247 DNGDSDSVRQDD
+247 
-259 KVLSDAQDPAHAR
+259 
-272 QSEQAPLHS
+272 
-281 LNRSVLNVGAEID
+281 EID
-294 LLTYSTPCFV
+294 LLTYSTP
-304 AGTLVQTEGGLMPI
+304 
-318 EQVMDGD
+318 
-325 RVLTHTRQWQEVAA
+325 
-339 TGVKPFTGELYTI
+339 
-352 RSMCSHDIRCT
+352 
-363 PEHPFYVRRMRRVG
+363 
-377 HDWHRT
+377 
-383 FDQPEWTPARELT
+383 
-396 KAHYLGMAI
+396 
-405 DAHSDMPDWQGAIDN
+405 
-420 RWGHGRIV
+420 
-428 NEVGPMMQR
+428 
-437 QEFWYLMGR
+437 
-446 YVGDGW
+446 
-452 RRWDDTHK
+452 
-460 GIIICCADR
+460 
-469 EADRKPIVERM
+469 
-480 EALGLHYVE
+480 
-489 TCERTV
+489 
-495 RRITVNSRELAEF
+495 
-508 VTRYGYRADGKHIDT
+508 
-523 ETLRLPQELLRSFV
+523 
-537 EGYMAADGHYDEQ
+537 
-550 MHHWR
+550 
-555 CTTVSRELAYGL
+555 
-567 AQCVAKAYHAV
+567 
-578 PKVYYVRRRP
+578 
-588 QVVIEGR
+588 
-595 TCHQRNQWCVHYKT
+595 
-609 EVCPQ
+609 
-614 DKAFYDDG
+614 
-622 YIWFPISSITTAQVS
+622 
-637 DVPVYNL
+637 
-644 EVSGDNSYTANNAI
+644 
-658 VHNCTD
+658 CTD

-720 RDTVQRLGYHSSWV
+720 RDTVQRLGYRSSWV

-739 DIGIDPALGP
+739 DIGIDPTLGP

-788 DPDVPDT
+788 DEDVAENFFLKP
-795 FYLRA
+795 

-838 NEGKSE
+838 P
-844 VRTPADHHT
+844 R
-853 KRSLQHIAQRLSP
+853 R
-866 TDEVEKWVENEK
+866 